1 MSRPAADAFFA
12 LSVLTMCRAGR
23 GGEATP
29 EQAAHARLHAAHR
42 KENRMSMN
50 WLEGMSPQM
59 AGPMTRQMGPPG
71 MGEPM
76 AGQMEPAP
84 SPMAMP
90 VFAGQKLIV
99 VGGSSGMGRQTAID
113 VVAAGGSAVVVGL
126 DDGRVNDTAAEL
138 SRNGKGYGIAADLTD
153 RMEVERV
160 RQQLAD
166 EHADATLLVNAAGLF
181 IPKPFLDLDGADY
194 DSYLELD
201 RAIFFITQTVAR
213 GMVSQGRGGSI
224 VTIGSMWAHQA
235 IAATPSAA
243 YSLGKGGLHA
253 LTHNLALELAPH
265 QIRVNAVAPAVVAT
279 PIYERFV
286 PKDKLEE
293 TLHSFDGF
301 HPLGRTGT
309 TRDMANVIT
318 FLLSPAT
325 SWVTGAIW
333 DVDGGVM
340 AGRN

>member
-1 MSRPAADAFFA
+1 
-12 LSVLTMCRAGR
+12 
-23 GGEATP
+23 
-29 EQAAHARLHAAHR
+29 
-42 KENRMSMN
+42 MSMN
-50 WLEGMSPQM
+50 WLEGMPPQM
-59 AGPMTRQMGPPG
+59 GGPMAEQMGS
-71 MGEPM
+71 
-76 AGQMEPAP
+76 A
-84 SPMAMP
+84 MAMP
-90 VFAGQKLIV
+90 VFAGQKLVV
-99 VGGSSGMGRQTAID
+99 VGGSSGMGRQTAAD
-113 VVAAGGSAVVVGL
+113 VVAAGGSVVVIGL
-126 DDGRVNDTAAEL
+126 DEARVNDAAAEL
-138 SRNGKGYGIAADLTD
+138 SRNGKADGIAADLTD

-166 EHADATLLVNAAGLF
+166 EHADATLLVNAAGVF
-181 IPKPFLDLDGADY
+181 VPKPFLDHDAADY

-235 IAATPSAA
+235 IGATPSSA
-243 YSLGKGGLHA
+243 YSVGKAGLHA
-253 LTHNLALELAPH
+253 LTRNLALELAPH

-279 PIYERFV
+279 PIFEKFV

>member
-1 MSRPAADAFFA
+1 
-12 LSVLTMCRAGR
+12 MCRLGAA
-23 GGEATP
+23 ATLTG
-29 EQAAHARLHAAHR
+29 EQAAQPRLHAAHR

-50 WLEGMSPQM
+50 WLEGMPPQM
-59 AGPMTRQMGPPG
+59 EDPMTGQMGQPVTG
-71 MGEPM
+71 SPM
-76 AGQMEPAP
+76 AGQMELTETRG
-84 SPMAMP
+84 PMAMP
-90 VFAGQKLIV
+90 VFAGHKLIV
-99 VGGSSGMGRQTAID
+99 VGGSSGMGRQTALD
-113 VVAAGGSAVVVGL
+113 VAAAGGSVVVIGL
-126 DDGRVNDTAAEL
+126 DDARVNDTAAEL
-138 SRNGKGYGIAADLTD
+138 SRNGKAYGIAANLSD

-181 IPKPFLDLDGADY
+181 IPKPFLDLDGTDY

-213 GMVSQGRGGSI
+213 GMVSNGRGGSI

-235 IAATPSAA
+235 IGATPSAA

-253 LTHNLALELAPH
+253 LTRNLALELAPH

-286 PKDKLEE
+286 PRDKLEE